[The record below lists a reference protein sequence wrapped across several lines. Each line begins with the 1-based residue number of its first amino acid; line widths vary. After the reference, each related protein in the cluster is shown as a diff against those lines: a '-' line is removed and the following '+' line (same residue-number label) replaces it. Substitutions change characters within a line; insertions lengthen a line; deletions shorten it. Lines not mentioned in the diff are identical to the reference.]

1 MAKVSKQ
8 SKSRMSESA
17 RLAQVLM
24 HCTGTGIYIVQDGKF
39 QYVNSLFQELAGYT
53 EQELI
58 GMRSLDLV
66 HPEDRD
72 AVRERAIENLKGHH
86 PLPYEY
92 RFIRKNGEVMWV
104 LERLSSIEYRG
115 KRAAVGSFMDITDR
129 KLMEQAL
136 ADEATRRRIL
146 VDQSRDGIHVLD
158 SEGKVVEAN
167 KRFAEML
174 GYSPEEVRELHMWD
188 WDTQFTR
195 EELLGMVRSVDAAGD
210 HFETQQR
217 RKDGTVIDVEL
228 STNGAEIAGQKLVFC
243 VCRDITERKRAEEAL
258 RLSEQTFRDSIE
270 NSPLGIRILDKDGK
284 TLYANRM
291 LLDLCGFSSLEEM
304 EAVPEDKRYT
314 AESYA
319 EHMERIE
326 KARRGEPVP
335 PIYETSIVR
344 IDCEVVILS
353 ASRKKLLWGGQ
364 ECFQVVYQ
372 DITERK
378 QAEEALADEAMR
390 RRMLMENSI
399 DGISV
404 LDENCKLVE
413 ANKRFDEMLG
423 YSPEE
428 VRELHVWDW
437 DTDHTREEVLEMAR
451 TVDEAGQKFETRHRR
466 KDGTYLDVELCNN
479 GVVVGGKK
487 LIYCVSRDITERK
500 KAEEALRRSE
510 QNFHDVI
517 ENSPL
522 GIRVLNKE
530 GKTLYANRALLNF
543 WGYNSLEELEA
554 VPRKQRYTPQ
564 TYAEHLE
571 RLEKRKRGEPAPL
584 SYETGIVRS
593 DGQIRILSVSR
604 GELLWNGE
612 KQFQIVSQDI
622 TEYKRLEE
630 ALAKSEERYRTVLE
644 QMEEAY
650 YEVDISGNFTFFN
663 DAMCRQLGYS
673 REELIGMNYRKCTPE
688 ADVQRVF
695 KAFNQVYRTGKPI
708 KGIPMGWVKK
718 DGTRIFAETSAFPLR
733 NASGEIIGFR
743 GIVLDVTERA
753 QMIKAL
759 SESEERY
766 RTILA
771 EIEEGYYEVNLAG
784 DFTFVNDATCR
795 QLGYSREEL
804 IGMNYMAYV
813 LKEETKGIY
822 KAWNK
827 VYRTGKSLR
836 SYPFTCIRKD
846 GTQVFLESSVSPLR
860 SNEGRII
867 GFRSISRDVTEHK
880 QFERRLEEMATHDSL
895 TGLPNRVLLSDRF
908 MIALALSRRTRNRL
922 AVLMLDLDRFKAVN
936 DSLGHDVGDQ
946 LLKAVGK
953 RLLSTMRKSD
963 TIARIGGDE
972 FVLVL
977 PQISQVNEAAK
988 LSQRILEAFREP
1000 FVCDDRRLHITTSIG
1015 VAVYPEHG
1023 EDIESL
1029 LKNADTAMYR
1039 AKEQGRNIYKLY
1051 DGEALTLLAKQAR
1064 VRA

>member
-1 MAKVSKQ
+1 MGKTGKQ
-8 SKSRMSESA
+8 NKSRMSGSA
-17 RLAQVLM
+17 GLAQALM

-66 HPEDRD
+66 YPADRET
-72 AVRERAIENLKGHH
+72 VREKAIESLRGHH
-86 PLPYEY
+86 PIPYEY
-92 RFIRKNGEVMWV
+92 RFMKKNGEVLWV

-115 KRAAVGSFMDITDR
+115 KRAAVGSFMDITER

-136 ADEATRRRIL
+136 ANEATRRRIL
-146 VDQSRDGIHVLD
+146 IDQSRDGIHVLD
-158 SEGKVVEAN
+158 NDGKVVEAN

-188 WDTQFTR
+188 WDTKFTR

-217 RKDGTVIDVEL
+217 CKDGTVIDVEL
-228 STNGAEIAGQKLVFC
+228 STNGAVIAGQKLVFC
-243 VCRDITERKRAEEAL
+243 VCRDITA
-258 RLSEQTFRDSIE
+258 
-270 NSPLGIRILDKDGK
+270 
-284 TLYANRM
+284 
-291 LLDLCGFSSLEEM
+291 
-304 EAVPEDKRYT
+304 
-314 AESYA
+314 
-319 EHMERIE
+319 
-326 KARRGEPVP
+326 
-335 PIYETSIVR
+335 
-344 IDCEVVILS
+344 
-353 ASRKKLLWGGQ
+353 
-364 ECFQVVYQ
+364 
-372 DITERK
+372 RK
-378 QAEEALADEAMR
+378 QAD
-390 RRMLMENSI
+390 
-399 DGISV
+399 
-404 LDENCKLVE
+404 
-413 ANKRFDEMLG
+413 
-423 YSPEE
+423 
-428 VRELHVWDW
+428 
-437 DTDHTREEVLEMAR
+437 
-451 TVDEAGQKFETRHRR
+451 
-466 KDGTYLDVELCNN
+466 
-479 GVVVGGKK
+479 
-487 LIYCVSRDITERK
+487 
-500 KAEEALRRSE
+500 EALRRSE
-510 QNFHDVI
+510 ENFRDSI
-517 ENSPL
+517 EDSPL
-522 GIRVLNKE
+522 GIRVLDKE
-530 GKTLYANRALLNF
+530 GKTLYANRALLNT
-543 WGYNSLEELEA
+543 WGYNSVEELEA

-584 SYETGIVRS
+584 SYETRIVRS
-593 DGQIRILSVSR
+593 DGQIRVLSASR

-650 YEVDISGNFTFFN
+650 YETDIAGNFTFFN

-673 REELIGMNYRKCTPE
+673 REELTGMNYRKCTPE

-708 KGIPMGWVKK
+708 KGIPMGWIRK
-718 DGTRIFAETSAFPLR
+718 DGTRIFAETSAFPLYSE
-733 NASGEIIGFR
+733 SGEIIGFR
-743 GIVLDVTERA
+743 GIVSDVTERA

-784 DFTFVNDATCR
+784 DFTFVNNATCR

-813 LKEETKGIY
+813 PKEETKDIY

-827 VYRTGKSLR
+827 VYRTGKPLK
-836 SYPFTCIRKD
+836 SYPFTAIRKD

-880 QFERRLEEMATHDSL
+880 QFEKRLAEMATHDPL
-895 TGLPNRVLLSDRF
+895 TGLPNRLLLSDRF
-908 MIALALSRRTRNRL
+908 TIALALSRRTRNRL
-922 AVLMLDLDRFKAVN
+922 ALLMLDLDRFKAVN
-936 DSLGHDVGDQ
+936 DSMGHDVGDQ
-946 LLKAVGK
+946 LLKAVAK
-953 RLLSTMRKSD
+953 RLLGTMRKSD
-963 TIARIGGDE
+963 TVARIGGDE

-977 PQISQVNEAAK
+977 PQIPEANEAAK
-988 LSQRILEAFREP
+988 LAQRVLGAFREP
-1000 FVCDDRRLHITTSIG
+1000 FVCDDRQLRITTSIG

-1023 EDIESL
+1023 KDIESL
-1029 LKNADTAMYR
+1029 LKNADTAMYW
-1039 AKEQGRNIYKLY
+1039 AKEQGRDIYKFY
-1051 DGEALTLLAKQAR
+1051 DGEAMTLFAKQVR
-1064 VRA
+1064 V